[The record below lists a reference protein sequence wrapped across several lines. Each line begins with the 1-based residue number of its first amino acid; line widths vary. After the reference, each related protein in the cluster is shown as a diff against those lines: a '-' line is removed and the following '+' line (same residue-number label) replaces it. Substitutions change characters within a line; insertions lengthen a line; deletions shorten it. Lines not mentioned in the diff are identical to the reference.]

1 MKIVSMSHAKK
12 QVRKGHWR
20 KVGTVLHD
28 DRRYTVYEDLLN
40 QETRHAK

>member
-1 MKIVSMSHAKK
+1 MKIVSMKYASS

-20 KVGTVLHD
+20 KVGYVTHD